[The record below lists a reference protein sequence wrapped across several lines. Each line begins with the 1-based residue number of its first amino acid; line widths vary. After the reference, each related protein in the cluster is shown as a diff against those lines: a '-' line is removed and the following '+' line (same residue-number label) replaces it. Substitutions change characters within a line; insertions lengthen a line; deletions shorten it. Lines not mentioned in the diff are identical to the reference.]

1 MELEKRTRCVYVFLS
16 VLSANGKMQMK
27 FAESVDNALDF
38 YTLKRYE
45 R

>member
-1 MELEKRTRCVYVFLS
+1 MCVCFS
-16 VLSANGKMQMK
+16 VSMSANGKMQMK